1 MQETSLQQEKCVDI
15 NSVED
20 YTLERQI
27 LRAIIVEDTKEQ
39 NFNADIPNN
48 SFLISTHEPLTIVT
62 TPKQQNFNADIPNN
76 SLVISTSE
84 ILTIVTTPKQNF
96 NADIPNN
103 NSLRSPE
110 TVNTVTP
117 VLGDDLL
124 IKSQTSGSGVKRRL
138 ISDDEY
144 DLETILNKSE
154 EGQFVL
160 GVYRNKGRLNNDL
173 RNKLAKIIVS
183 NELSPDIN
191 YTLNNNR
198 VSFLSKHVKKL
209 FPTEEKS
216 VWYIKNERGESQGK
230 GKILTR
236 YYATRRKLIKAGL
249 INVKAST
256 TENNSKLCL
265 NELNDDDIDG
275 YEEYLLWL
283 KNNSNPWPK
292 VSDYWSLTFKKRL
305 ENFASSN
312 QSCHEYMDQF
322 P

>member
-1 MQETSLQQEKCVDI
+1 MPI
-15 NSVED
+15 F
-20 YTLERQI
+20 QI
-27 LRAIIVEDTKEQ
+27 S
-39 NFNADIPNN
+39 P
-48 SFLISTHEPLTIVT
+48 
-62 TPKQQNFNADIPNN
+62 
-76 SLVISTSE
+76 VISTSE
-84 ILTIVTTPKQNF
+84 ILTIVTTLKQNF

-117 VLGDDLL
+117 VLSDDLL
-124 IKSQTSGSGVKRRL
+124 IKSRTSGSGVKRRL

-198 VSFLSKHVKKL
+198 VSFLSEHIKKL

-216 VWYIKNERGESQGK
+216 VWYIKNERGKSQGK

-249 INVKAST
+249 INVKALT
-256 TENNSKLCL
+256 TENNSKLRL
-265 NELNDDDIDG
+265 NELNNDDIDG

-283 KNNSNPWPK
+283 KNNYNLWPK
-292 VSDYWSLTFKKRL
+292 VSDYWPLTSKKRL
-305 ENFASSN
+305 KNFASSN
-312 QSCHEYMDQF
+312 ESCHEYMDQF
-322 P
+322 PVFSDPLGYLLVSISHY